1 MRKSIDGSLLLCCA
15 FVAYIELY
23 LEKMNMIVM
32 RSDEFKMAFGERGE
46 QVSRDLFVHNMS
58 KKPEEKKPVKGK

>member
-1 MRKSIDGSLLLCCA
+1 
-15 FVAYIELY
+15 
-23 LEKMNMIVM
+23 MIVM